1 MPALFATFYEL
12 GSLVSEAEFIEWY
25 ENTFIPA
32 RVTLP
37 FLTSCSRWWSAD
49 DSVPRGA
56 ALYELTSLDDLERNH
71 GAIIDGMTDDDAS
84 VVARLGLV
92 DARAYAL
99 RVSPRAGDGY
109 DAMKPG
115 PYASVVEMDVPEEME
130 ADLNRWYDEEHIPM
144 LMKVPQWVR
153 SRRFELKSTMVFGS
167 DEALKARVGGKR
179 KVAKYLAIHE
189 YTSLDAYETEE
200 WKRAASTPW
209 MKEIISRVMVFERR
223 VLKFDKS
230 WKGSAQDQ

>member
-1 MPALFATFYEL
+1 MESILSTLF
-12 GSLVSEAEFIEWY
+12 S
-25 ENTFIPA
+25 
-32 RVTLP
+32 
-37 FLTSCSRWWSAD
+37 
-49 DSVPRGA
+49 
-56 ALYELTSLDDLERNH
+56 
-71 GAIIDGMTDDDAS
+71 S
-84 VVARLGLV
+84 VVV
-92 DARAYAL
+92 DIF
-99 RVSPRAGDGY
+99 
-109 DAMKPG
+109 
-115 PYASVVEMDVPEEME
+115 VEHAVDFH
-130 ADLNRWYDEEHIPM
+130 LWYDEEHIPM

-167 DEALKARVGGKR
+167 DEALKARVGGKK

-223 VLKFDKS
+223 VLRFDKS